1 MTPVDTAS
9 EEVSATPVP
18 NQPKKKKHRARKL
31 IVVLLVII
39 CLLCLGGAGVI
50 FYGYYVGQT
59 AYEEVQTH
67 VSMPAAP
74 EEIMAPSSEA
84 SFVDWD
90 ALRAINPDIVGWLY
104 MPGTTINY
112 PVMHGTDND
121 YYLHHD
127 FYGSE
132 GVVANYGSIYLAA
145 ENAGDF
151 SDTNNVLFGHH
162 LNNGTMFSAI
172 SNMGD
177 PEAFNAA
184 RKSYLLTPEGN
195 YELTSFAILH
205 VASDDPIAQLT
216 FPDQEAYVD
225 YLQDKVNRSEVAA
238 TDVPDLGNLDKTF
251 LFSTCDNLYTNGRWV
266 LCNYV
271 SEFVSADEALGEGAS
286 NEAVDA
292 AAAAESGVNPAQA
305 ELDAQAAAEAEAAA
319 QAQAEAEAAA

>member
-1 MTPVDTAS
+1 MAPVDIIHEDETAMPAS
-9 EEVSATPVP
+9 GQQEQPSQSNQP
-18 NQPKKKKHRARKL
+18 NKPKKKKHRARK
-31 IVVLLVII
+31 VVVALLVII

-50 FYGYYVGQT
+50 FYGYHVGEESYQ
-59 AYEEVQTH
+59 EVQTH
-67 VSMPAAP
+67 VSLPASG
-74 EEIMAPSSEA
+74 ESIMTTPIAEST
-84 SFVDWD
+84 FVDWD

-104 MPGTTINY
+104 MPGTPINY

-177 PEAFNAA
+177 PEAFNAT
-184 RKSYLLTPEGN
+184 RTSYLLTPEGN

-216 FPDQEAYVD
+216 FADQEAYVE
-225 YLQDKVNRSEVAA
+225 YLQDKVNRSEVVA
-238 TDVPDLGNLDKTF
+238 DDLPDLGNLDKTF

-271 SEFVSADEALGEGAS
+271 SNFVGTDKTLGEGMPD
-286 NEAVDA
+286 EAVDA
-292 AAAAESGVNPAQA
+292 AVAAESGVSPAQT
-305 ELDAQAAAEAEAAA
+305 ELDAQAAAEAA
-319 QAQAEAEAAA
+319 

>member
-1 MTPVDTAS
+1 MAPVDNAREDTLEAS
-9 EEVSATPVP
+9 HFE
-18 NQPKKKKHRARKL
+18 QPKKKKHRVRKV
-31 IVVLLVII
+31 ITALLVII
-39 CLLCLGGAGVI
+39 CLLCLAGAGAI
-50 FYGYYVGQT
+50 FYGYHVG
-59 AYEEVQTH
+59 EESYNKVQAH
-67 VSMPAAP
+67 VSMPATA
-74 EEIMAPSSEA
+74 ETIMTTPVAEA

-104 MPGTTINY
+104 MPGTPINY

-151 SDTNNVLFGHH
+151 SDTNNILFGHH

-177 PEAFNAA
+177 PEAFNAT
-184 RKSYLLTPEGN
+184 RTSYLLTPEGN

-216 FPDQEAYVD
+216 FADQEAYVE

-238 TDVPDLGNLDKTF
+238 TDLPDLGNLDKTF

-271 SEFVSADEALGEGAS
+271 SNFVAADETLGGAS
-286 NEAVDA
+286 DEAVDA
-292 AAAAESGVNPAQA
+292 AVAAEDGVNPAQA
-305 ELDAQAAAEAEAAA
+305 
-319 QAQAEAEAAA
+319 